1 MIYRN
6 HQQSEAPLVHNGMS
20 LEQRCELSLCGFLLQ
35 DLWSV
40 LASRREVKEGLK
52 KGSCQLAGQTR
63 NNLQAIALTTV
74 AICLSKPDT
83 WNPFQHNVGMSEVA
97 IERMFGRFRS
107 SSQSGELHVR
117 SYWSASAA
125 VARCEL
131 TKLKKLTKKF
141 GQREAVDSIPALSDA
156 ALPGY
161 NHMSR
166 SFIHITSL
174 LLEVYFC

>member
-1 MIYRN
+1 M
-6 HQQSEAPLVHNGMS
+6 H

-40 LASRREVKEGLK
+40 LASRKEAKEGLK

-74 AICLSKPDT
+74 SICLAKPET

-125 VARCEL
+125 VARSEL
-131 TKLKKLTKKF
+131 RKLQKLTKKF
-141 GQREAVDSIPALSDA
+141 GHREAVDSIPALSDA

-161 NHMSR
+161 NHQQHSTTIKNQLIPIEPNR
-166 SFIHITSL
+166 YIDN
-174 LLEVYFC
+174 